1 MDQNLKYFFKFQI
14 YDRSGA
20 QLHPDE
26 GFTGTEVPEEIVS
39 ANGEMQIRFV
49 SGATESARGFS
60 AVFSADCPELKTGE
74 GMCNYNMG

>member
-1 MDQNLKYFFKFQI
+1 M
-14 YDRSGA
+14 
-20 QLHPDE
+20 
-26 GFTGTEVPEEIVS
+26 PEEIVS

-74 GMCNYNMG
+74 GMYNYDMAG

>member
-1 MDQNLKYFFKFQI
+1 M
-14 YDRSGA
+14 
-20 QLHPDE
+20 
-26 GFTGTEVPEEIVS
+26 PEEIVS

-74 GMCNYNMG
+74 GMYNYDMAKVTLKDVTRIRF

>member
-1 MDQNLKYFFKFQI
+1 M
-14 YDRSGA
+14 
-20 QLHPDE
+20 
-26 GFTGTEVPEEIVS
+26 PEEIVS

-74 GMCNYNMG
+74 GMYNFNTGSSDAVNHVKFLCICRALCHLG